1 VGTRGIFMPSNEN
14 PIYPRRVM
22 FTKTSEIESMLD
34 AEIRS
39 TLAVMEGLE
48 KTDEKY
54 GKLLE
59 HVTKLHKLPTSSG
72 SSRSSDT
79 NTWDRS
85 PAKPSASSSSLG
97 NRQTWTDTIPKR
109 GVV

>member
-1 VGTRGIFMPSNEN
+1 
-14 PIYPRRVM
+14 M

-34 AEIRS
+34 AEIRA

-59 HVTKLHKLPTSSG
+59 HVAKLHKLKGDEKPQPKINPDNALLVAANLAGILAILGHEHVGPISSKAI
-72 SSRSSDT
+72 SFVF
-79 NTWDRS
+79 
-85 PAKPSASSSSLG
+85 KP
-97 NRQTWTDTIPKR
+97 R
-109 GVV
+109 